1 MTLTELARLAHVS
14 TSTASKAFALSP
26 EVNEQTRNMIFDI
39 AKANGC
45 FKKFYSSEYPGLFFA
60 ILCPE
65 FESTY
70 YTAFVSE
77 TQKSLSR
84 YNAEIAVASTGFDI
98 KTEERLIE
106 YYQRYNTADG
116 IIIIDG
122 YTDLTQK
129 SEIPI
134 VAVNHLPNFKGLIN
148 VSVGTQKSI
157 TSMIE
162 HWAKAGVREIGFIGD
177 YYTEVRLNSLKNA
190 LSLANLPINED
201 FFITT
206 KERLEDCGYA
216 GAHKLQE
223 RGRLPR
229 ALLCA
234 YDRIAIGA
242 IRAFSELGIKVP
254 DDVAIFSIDDAPFA
268 QYSTPSITSIS
279 PKVDEVCQP
288 VVTSLMAKIKG
299 EPFESEI
306 DIDCELKLR
315 ESSVIK

>member
-26 EVNEQTRNMIFDI
+26 EVNEQTRNLVFDV

-60 ILCPE
+60 IICPE

-70 YTAFVSE
+70 YTALVSE
-77 TQKSLSR
+77 MQKALSC
-84 YNAEIAVASTGFDI
+84 YNAEIAVASTGFNI

-122 YTDLTQK
+122 YTEISQK

-134 VAVNHLPNFKGLIN
+134 VTVNHLPNFKGLIN
-148 VSVGTQKSI
+148 VSASAQESI
-157 TSMIE
+157 ISMIE

-177 YYTEVRLNSLKNA
+177 YYTKVRLNSLKSA
-190 LSLANLPINED
+190 LAHTNLPINED
-201 FFITT
+201 LFIVT
-206 KERLEDCGYA
+206 KERLEDCGYV
-216 GAHKLQE
+216 GAKKLTAS
-223 RGRLPR
+223 GNLPR
-229 ALLCA
+229 ALFCA

-242 IRAFSELGIKVP
+242 IRAFLELGVKVP
-254 DDVAIFSIDDAPFA
+254 DDIAIFSIDDAPFA

-279 PKVDEVCQP
+279 PKVNEVCQA

-306 DIDCELKLR
+306 EIDCELKLR